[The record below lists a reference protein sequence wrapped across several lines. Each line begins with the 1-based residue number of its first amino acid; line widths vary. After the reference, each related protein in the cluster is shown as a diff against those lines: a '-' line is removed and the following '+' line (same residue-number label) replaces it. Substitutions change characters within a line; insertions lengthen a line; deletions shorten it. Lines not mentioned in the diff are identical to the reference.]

1 MILPIVYINYLIFYW
16 KLESLLYV
24 IPFVAIFFGSI
35 FWIVK
40 KSKKIIPNRKN
51 NTAYE
56 IKYTITSFVIFFAI
70 VFWYF
75 KAYQNGMINFS
86 FEFNIWSIVLGVL
99 FVVFHDAYFY
109 LVHRFLHTPFMM
121 KYVHIVHHKSNPSN
135 IWSSYSF
142 HPIEALFY
150 AWVSSIIFIFDVN
163 IYALLFATFY
173 NDFFTILGHCWYELF
188 DQKIK
193 ESWFYKYF
201 ATTTYHD
208 VHHSH
213 NNGNIG
219 LYFTYLDLIFKTK
232 SKDSEKIFDKVC
244 NYDK

>member
-1 MILPIVYINYLIFYW
+1 MILPIVYLNYLIFYW

-24 IPFVAIFFGSI
+24 IPFFAIFFGSI